1 MSTIAKITN
10 AEEALLELIMFFVR
24 HQLAAWPTKLQPV
37 LEALRAKDATTALTA
52 WSVIPLMGE
61 YGLMQVEITY
71 EYGYRVQ
78 DLQAERVHF
87 QKLLEQALNALNN
100 LRVYVRT
107 GANRPL
113 LEIYLD
119 QPI

>member
-1 MSTIAKITN
+1 M
-10 AEEALLELIMFFVR
+10 
-24 HQLAAWPTKLQPV
+24 
-37 LEALRAKDATTALTA
+37 
-52 WSVIPLMGE
+52 
-61 YGLMQVEITY
+61 
-71 EYGYRVQ
+71 Q

-87 QKLLEQALNALNN
+87 QRLLEQALNALNN
-100 LRVYVRT
+100 LRAYVRT